1 MRSDILDTLA
11 RSLATKT
18 TTSADDPVDITD
30 RLRPQSMHGGRG
42 LGRLFGGGMT
52 GHGHH
57 HDTGGCGSH
66 ETSTESDHRTEGD
79 HEDTSKTDEAL
90 AILRERYARGEIDEE
105 EFERRLDTLRT
116 MGL

>member
-1 MRSDILDTLA
+1 
-11 RSLATKT
+11 
-18 TTSADDPVDITD
+18 
-30 RLRPQSMHGGRG
+30 MHGGRG